1 MLTHSAS
8 AAAVSGQGVY
18 LFNFCILS
26 ELFYNGVFSSAG
38 AYYQNVHLI
47 PSVNGG
53 TGAYR

>member
-8 AAAVSGQGVY
+8 AAMPPFPGRAY
-18 LFNFCILS
+18 ICILS
-26 ELFYNGVFSSAG
+26 ELFYNGVLSSAG